1 MFGWKHQRVEMM
13 TAVARVRT
21 IAVDRWGGVGSDFEA
36 ETLDSIGRALGQRER
51 ETESLKAEEE

>member
-51 ETESLKAEEE
+51 ARERV